1 MISVRLAF
9 GIVVVA
15 VVLVVVT
22 AVLAFV
28 DHGNQQEKCEAM
40 GGELY
45 RSLCLLPDGK
55 VRKV

>member
-1 MISVRLAF
+1 MISTGWAF
-9 GIVVVA
+9 GIVVA
-15 VVLVVVT
+15 AMALVVVT
-22 AVLAFV
+22 AMLAFV

>member
-1 MISVRLAF
+1 VISVRLAF